1 MCVCVYDLEKKESG
15 TQVRVCL
22 DVLNLKKGEIYERVC
37 ECNSEF
43 SLLEMLA
50 DVQQRAEISEDREQ
64 LVLLFCFSK

>member
-1 MCVCVYDLEKKESG
+1 MCVYVYDLEKKESG

-37 ECNSEF
+37 KCNSEF
-43 SLLEMLA
+43 SLLKMLA
-50 DVQQRAEISEDREQ
+50 DVQQRAIISEDLEQ